1 MKTHFVFSQLVRAS
15 LPACTLPYRSAMKTK
30 TALVVSAR
38 MGEIAARLSFK
49 KVGTEITLIRDC
61 KNIHYTH
68 KTAYPHKSPQIAV
81 EKIRLTGSLL
91 FGFDVSQGHKAVFPI
106 IGRTCFVRPDGY

>member
-38 MGEIAARLSFK
+38 MGETAAPLSLQ
-49 KVGTEITLIRDC
+49 KVDTEITLRDC
-61 KNIHYTH
+61 KNIHYTY
-68 KTAYPHKSPQIAV
+68 KTALPYISTLIAV
-81 EKIRLTGSLL
+81 EKIRLIGSLL